1 MTVPKT
7 VLLSGSHLQR
17 DVWLVKLRI
26 QVTPGCAALKR
37 CLDQRNPNKMRSQPK
52 KIDYIYIHLYVI
64 YSESSPNR
72 YTESITSNWK
82 LKNRGFEGH
91 VRFRCNK
98 EVPFE
103 KIASTRRHGLTLRI
117 SKFSNTPQDAQT
129 NSVILRISRNRLEL
143 RKVLGGHFFVL
154 NATNWTLDFPDLKP
168 WDEQKVITRRWITGP
183 AYTSIDYGRWAMNS
197 QGPPVFWIYLFT
209 LQKSFPPQECVTL
222 NPLHPNGRT
231 KE

>member
-26 QVTPGCAALKR
+26 QVTPGCAALKQ
-37 CLDQRNPNKMRSQPK
+37 CPDQRNPNKMRSQPK

-72 YTESITSNWK
+72 YTENITSNWK

-197 QGPPVFWIYLFT
+197 QGPPGILDLCVYATKIIPSTGMRDLEPIT
-209 LQKSFPPQECVTL
+209 PQW
-222 NPLHPNGRT
+222 
-231 KE
+231 